1 MVTKLEKQ
9 FFDTFG
15 IKTKYIYYIKDTST
29 KLCYY
34 SATKK
39 DILDY
44 FTNKNHRKYKVF
56 NVKIEHPQITD
67 RILLELICIANREDV
82 YIELV
87 GTDIETMK
95 NNLLENFIYFKR
107 IIPKQQIQELF
118 EEVEE

>member
-67 RILLELICIANREDV
+67 HILLELICIANSQNMGFEGNNIEDIKKDLLDNFIFFKRDV
-82 YIELV
+82 YDQIH
-87 GTDIETMK
+87 
-95 NNLLENFIYFKR
+95 NLFK
-107 IIPKQQIQELF
+107 
-118 EEVEE
+118 EV